1 MFFFAQIDQLK
12 DVASGND
19 YTIAGVALL
28 MLGAIAF
35 LLWKV
40 MSWFGTK
47 LDKVIDRG
55 FIHLDTVDDVMRSLK
70 DSLRGMEDR
79 LSRIEVTIQDVN
91 RRVDM
96 IHLPTGR
103 KEKNN
108 DE

>member
-1 MFFFAQIDQLK
+1 MLFAQLDQLK

-47 LDKVIDRG
+47 LDKVVDRG

-79 LSRIEVTIQDVN
+79 LARIETSIEAAN
-91 RRVDM
+91 RRIDIFHASIKKVD
-96 IHLPTGR
+96 R
-103 KEKNN
+103 N

>member
-1 MFFFAQIDQLK
+1 MFFAQIDQLK

-35 LLWKV
+35 LLWKI

-47 LDKVIDRG
+47 LDKVVDRG
-55 FIHLDTVDDVMRSLK
+55 FVHLDTVDDVMRSLK

-79 LSRIEVTIQDVN
+79 LARIETSIEVTN
-91 RRVDM
+91 RRIDTF
-96 IHLPTGR
+96 HDSLKKEYRLPG
-103 KEKNN
+103 
-108 DE
+108 

>member
-1 MFFFAQIDQLK
+1 MFFAQIDQLK

-28 MLGAIAF
+28 LLGALAF
-35 LLWKV
+35 VLWKI
-40 MSWFGTK
+40 MSWFGVK
-47 LDKVIDRG
+47 LDKVIDRS

-79 LSRIEVTIQDVN
+79 LSRIETSIEATN
-91 RRVDM
+91 RRIDLF
-96 IHLPTGR
+96 HTSSKKDHRG
-103 KEKNN
+103 